1 MIQPDITYEYVKH
14 SRIKEMSKIANAYE
28 IDISKTQSIPIYNR
42 LFGIDALLNKWN
54 NVFKND

>member
-1 MIQPDITYEYVKH
+1 
-14 SRIKEMSKIANAYE
+14 MSKIANAYE